1 MTLGI
6 FKIGLKSSRKEKK
19 TTSLLSFPLVHHFGR
34 QEDFWDTFLVQ
45 NKNQPSSSPY
55 FGATQSTSLFF
66 KWVTFLHLI
75 FGVSCGLFLE
85 IWFTFEVFSSCD
97 LHLGVF
103 VRLMPF
109 GHFVNSFGDSGRN

>member
-19 TTSLLSFPLVHHFGR
+19 KTTSLLSFLWFIILVGKKTFGIP
-34 QEDFWDTFLVQ
+34 FWFKQ
-45 NKNQPSSSPY
+45 NKKKIQPSSSPF
-55 FGATQSTSLFF
+55 FGATQSASLFF

-85 IWFTFEVFSSCD
+85 IWFTF
-97 LHLGVF
+97 
-103 VRLMPF
+103 VRYFPL
-109 GHFVNSFGDSGRN
+109 VIYTLVCL